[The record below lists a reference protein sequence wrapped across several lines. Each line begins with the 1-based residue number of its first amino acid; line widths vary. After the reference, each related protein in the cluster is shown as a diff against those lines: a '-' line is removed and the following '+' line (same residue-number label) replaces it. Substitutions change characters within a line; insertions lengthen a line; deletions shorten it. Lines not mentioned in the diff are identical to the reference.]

1 MRYNH
6 FNILL
11 CYIISICL
19 FAMPVNV
26 KANITFSSGGGKKQ
40 TDNYSNFSIIGEP
53 IIAKKLTSGPFTG
66 SMGYIFQTIPKRTW
80 QLSGQLSF
88 DDQYGTAVIQ
98 AFDSTDTE
106 FLDPVDAY
114 YYELLT
120 GITEID
126 FSLSLTQGLYLLRA
140 FIDSNEN
147 LLFDKGESHI
157 VISDP
162 IDISEM
168 DVDMQSPINIPP
180 PPLSDAGIAID
191 MNISTIGY
199 ENIVSTSHIE
209 TNMSA
214 SINDE
219 KWVAIVGQNVAD
231 LDTCQ
236 IEVNFDPDRL
246 EFMTGVDGNPA
257 GGIVNLLNMNGADTI
272 GFQAVEYRSGLI
284 NIANSIVGANSDTAA
299 EGTGI
304 LALLKFRILDDTPV
318 NKLSINN
325 AWFLSCTQVNERI
338 TQLSEGCFN
347 CYPQW
352 DFSGDGITNYLDLG
366 VFADHWLF
374 TEDQAGWQATYN
386 LSLEPKAG
394 TNLQIIDY
402 MDLSILADHWLE
414 TSH

>member
-1 MRYNH
+1 MNGYLI
-6 FNILL
+6 IL
-11 CYIISICL
+11 
-19 FAMPVNV
+19 
-26 KANITFSSGGGKKQ
+26 T
-40 TDNYSNFSIIGEP
+40 
-53 IIAKKLTSGPFTG
+53 
-66 SMGYIFQTIPKRTW
+66 
-80 QLSGQLSF
+80 
-88 DDQYGTAVIQ
+88 
-98 AFDSTDTE
+98 
-106 FLDPVDAY
+106 
-114 YYELLT
+114 
-120 GITEID
+120 
-126 FSLSLTQGLYLLRA
+126 A

-147 LLFDKGESHI
+147 LLFEKGESHI

-191 MNISTIGY
+191 MNISTVVY

-338 TQLSEGCFN
+338 TQLSVRCF
-347 CYPQW
+347 
-352 DFSGDGITNYLDLG
+352 
-366 VFADHWLF
+366 
-374 TEDQAGWQATYN
+374 
-386 LSLEPKAG
+386 
-394 TNLQIIDY
+394 
-402 MDLSILADHWLE
+402 
-414 TSH
+414 